1 MQGAD
6 VFFRRLERGWRVEG
20 CRKRRGFFTSVR
32 GGGEESKGK
41 VTENGGRTAGERG
54 RRMVGGRREWG
65 RGRRRTGE
73 KREEDG
79 R

>member
-1 MQGAD
+1 MVEGG
-6 VFFRRLERGWRVEG
+6 ERGR
-20 CRKRRGFFTSVR
+20 SD
-32 GGGEESKGK
+32 GEWGEDSKGK